1 MGVGAECRQSRLATA
16 IVLGAQLL
24 TKSLAALAGCTGWL
38 AVGVVGVVGAVG
50 VVRAIPGCHLL
61 GGMRHTHLPA
71 AAPAS
76 GARGEAWGNPHD
88 R

>member
-16 IVLGAQLL
+16 IVLGGQLL

-38 AVGVVGVVGAVG
+38 VVGVVGAVG

-61 GGMRHTHLPA
+61 GGMRHTHHPA

-76 GARGEAWGNPHD
+76 GARGEAWAP
-88 R
+88 